1 MSTHDHRPAGW
12 ATADTAVAVS
22 APFDSHDQPTGLA
35 VTVESEALLHAGDSE
50 MNQPQAIA
58 APGAVVMW
66 STFWDAWDS
75 SGNDTSSKK
84 ATLIYGLR

>member
-1 MSTHDHRPAGW
+1 M
-12 ATADTAVAVS
+12 
-22 APFDSHDQPTGLA
+22 
-35 VTVESEALLHAGDSE
+35 TVESEALLHAGDSE